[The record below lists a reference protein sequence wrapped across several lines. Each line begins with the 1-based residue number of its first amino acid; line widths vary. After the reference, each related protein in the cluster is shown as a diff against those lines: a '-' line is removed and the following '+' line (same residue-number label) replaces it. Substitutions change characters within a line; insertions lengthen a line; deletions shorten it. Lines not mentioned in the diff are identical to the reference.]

1 MHIRLRYFIAALA
14 LFFGLFVAI
23 VIMTS
28 TDNIFIFEGVVG
40 PTDIT
45 VMKTRPPTSWK
56 AYATGGSSRLSI
68 LLTDERSAW
77 LGLAHGLKAAGIPF
91 SLTTDYKEAL
101 KHKVI
106 WVYPMISGSVLEP
119 AALQALAKV
128 PRNGGTLIG
137 SMVLGGGLQE
147 VFGFAEAV
155 PSRKR
160 FEATIKE
167 GGFNALL
174 PSEAKISL
182 GNSTDDSDAIGTY
195 AYTNPRETPIAVYD
209 DGGAAMIHRKIGTG
223 NAYALGIDIGAL
235 LLKGHNNREEGYAR
249 SYVNEYEPML
259 DVLMRLVRGIYQK
272 ADDRAVFLSPVPE
285 GKDLAVIISHD
296 IDYTRSLINAVEYA
310 RLERSLGVPATY
322 FMQAKYMKDWNDDII
337 LNKKAP
343 ALLQEIK
350 GMGMELAS
358 HGVSH
363 SLVFHD
369 FPLGDG
375 REQYPDYRPF
385 VKDAA
390 TTLSG
395 SILGELRVSRFLIE
409 QLAEVRSIVSFR
421 PGHLTNPY
429 ALPQALEATGY
440 SFSSSVTAN
449 NSLTHLPFQLNHDR
463 DVTTELPVYEFPV
476 TIEDESLPP
485 LGDRLPQSVA
495 LAKKISRDGGVYM
508 VLIHPD
514 ILGHKLEFERE
525 FINAVKSFS
534 WFGTLS
540 DYGTWW
546 QARDVVAVDSQWHK
560 DHLIVR
566 LHAPKPLDGLT
577 LHIPSGM
584 TFDPQSNPNIEA
596 KIVGDKMILGQLHG
610 TLDIQLSRHTAQTKN
625 P

>member
-1 MHIRLRYFIAALA
+1 MNKRLRYFFAAMA
-14 LFFGLFVAI
+14 LLVGLFAI
-23 VIMTS
+23 IAIITS
-28 TDNIFIFEGVVG
+28 NHNIYIFEDVAG
-40 PTDIT
+40 PTDRT
-45 VMKTRPPTSWK
+45 VIKAWRPTSWK
-56 AYATGGSSRLSI
+56 KYAAGGSSRLSV
-68 LLTDERSAW
+68 LLTDSDSAW
-77 LGLAHGLKAAGIPF
+77 LGLVHGLKSAGIPF
-91 SLTTDYKEAL
+91 SLTTDYKQAL
-101 KHKVI
+101 QHKVI
-106 WVYPMISGSVLEP
+106 LVYPMISGSVLEP

-160 FEATIKE
+160 FEATIRE
-167 GGFNALL
+167 RGGNSSL
-174 PSEAKISL
+174 PSEEKISL
-182 GNSTDDSDAIGTY
+182 GNSTGDGEAIGTY
-195 AYTNPRETPIAVYD
+195 AYTNPRETPVAVYD
-209 DGGAAMIHRKIGTG
+209 DGSAAIIHRKIGSG

-259 DVLMRLVRGIYQK
+259 DVLLRLIRGIYQK
-272 ADDRAVFLSPVPE
+272 ADDRAVFLSPVPD

-296 IDYTRSLINAVEYA
+296 IDYTHSLINAVEYA
-310 RLERSLGVPATY
+310 RLEHSLGVQATY

-343 ALLQEIK
+343 ALLKEIK
-350 GMGMELAS
+350 RMGMELAS

-375 REQYPDYRPF
+375 TEQYPDYRPF
-385 VKDAA
+385 VKDADK
-390 TTLSG
+390 TTGG

-409 QLAEVRSIVSFR
+409 KLADVSSVVSFR
-421 PGHLTNPY
+421 PGHLANPY
-429 ALPQALEATGY
+429 ALPQALAATGY
-440 SFSSSVTAN
+440 SLSSSVTAN

-463 DVTTELPVYEFPV
+463 GVTTELPVYEFPV

-485 LGDRLPQSVA
+485 LGNRLAQSVA
-495 LAKKISRDGGVYM
+495 LAKKISRDGGLCM

-525 FINAVKSFS
+525 FIKAVKSFS
-534 WFGTLS
+534 WFGTLG

-546 QARDVVAVDSQWHK
+546 QARDVVEIDSEWHH
-560 DHLIVR
+560 DRLIIR
-566 LHAPKPLDGLT
+566 IHAPKPLHGLT
-577 LHIPSGM
+577 LQIPSGM
-584 TFDPQSNPNIEA
+584 TLDPQSRPEVGA
-596 KIVGDKMILGQLHG
+596 EVLGGKIVLGQVHG
-610 TLDIQLSRHTAQTKN
+610 TLEIGLTRQ
-625 P
+625 